1 MLDAGFERCV
11 SEVLSLLNLKIIIH
25 FLPVVGHCEDGI
37 SALESSKHALLGT
50 DISLYFGI
58 NLSEF
63 SEPLPNC
70 GIQSVIVEA

>member
-11 SEVLSLLNLKIIIH
+11 SKVLSLLNLKVIIH
-25 FLPVVGHCEDGI
+25 LLPVVGHCEDGI

-58 NLSEF
+58 KLVSFFKIPSPVAE
-63 SEPLPNC
+63 L
-70 GIQSVIVEA
+70 GV